1 MFDQTNQEY
10 GIRTKVRA
18 DATSKG
24 PFRAD
29 VSCVVT
35 GIYLGGVE
43 GCRDEDVAKSKG
55 LEIARLFY
63 V

>member
-10 GIRTKVRA
+10 GIRTKVVA

-29 VSCVVT
+29 VSCAVT
-35 GIYLGGVE
+35 DHYLGSVE
-43 GCRDEDVAKSKG
+43 GCADEETAKTKG
-55 LEIARLFY
+55 LKFARRFY